1 MVVGALLL
9 VTYDGCMFVVV
20 VVGKG
25 RDDGCVRM
33 EWNGNVR
40 VAATVRFVRMYLE

>member
-20 VVGKG
+20 VGKG
-25 RDDGCVRM
+25 RGRWMCEDGM
-33 EWNGNVR
+33 EWKCMGSSNGS
-40 VAATVRFVRMYLE
+40 FC